1 MNEELKIAA
10 SIHRRHGNSYG
21 VLVMDLDHF
30 KRINDNHGHHAGDQV
45 LVDFVEL
52 IKSSSRKED
61 RLFRF
66 GGEEFLLLLPNTER
80 AGLLAA
86 AQHLQQQVAQHL
98 RGPGGAVTMSVGG
111 AILRRDE
118 HWESMLQRADERLY
132 RAKNAGRN
140 CIMIDEDTAT
150 ALRCP

>member
-1 MNEELKIAA
+1 
-10 SIHRRHGNSYG
+10 
-21 VLVMDLDHF
+21 MDLDHF
-30 KRINDNHGHHAGDQV
+30 KRINDNHGHQAGDQV
-45 LVDFVEL
+45 LVDFVKL

-98 RGPGGAVTMSVGG
+98 HGPGGVVTMSIGG

-140 CIMIDEDTAT
+140 CIIIDDGVDTTSSLPVA
-150 ALRCP
+150 